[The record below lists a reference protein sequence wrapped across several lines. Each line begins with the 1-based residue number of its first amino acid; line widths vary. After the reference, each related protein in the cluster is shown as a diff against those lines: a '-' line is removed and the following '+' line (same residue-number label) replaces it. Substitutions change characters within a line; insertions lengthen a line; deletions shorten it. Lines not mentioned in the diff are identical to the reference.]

1 MKYDNLV
8 GGSEH
13 LDYFSIQLGMS
24 SSQLTNSI
32 IFQRGRYTT
41 NQLCSFDKIAV
52 HWEANTPI
60 FTRQIVKMVKY
71 IIYIT
76 DSHQRN
82 WPTYS
87 SVLINHIPWDPSFSS
102 YNLVLGQI
110 AFTIKWLLNYK
121 PKYDIV
127 GETYLI
133 TSLILPW
140 NGCWCGK
147 WMELYSLSYL
157 QLLHVYLSHYQ

>member
-1 MKYDNLV
+1 MTIWLV
-8 GGSEH
+8 VWNIWIIFHSV
-13 LDYFSIQLGMS
+13 GMS

-41 NQLCSFDKIAV
+41 NQSCSFIRLPYIGRQMPPFSD
-52 HWEANTPI
+52 TPNYQNGEI
-60 FTRQIVKMVKY
+60 Y
-71 IIYIT
+71 IYIT

-82 WPTYS
+82 CPAYS

-110 AFTIKWLLNYK
+110 AFTIKWLLNYT

-157 QLLHVYLSHYQ
+157 QLLHVYFSH